1 MTVERKEFV
10 HLNIHTGYS
19 LSNSTIRI
27 RDLALRIHEMGMK
40 AAVITDDG
48 VMYGVVDFYRMMTWK
63 GIKPIIGC
71 DCYLA
76 PRTIADKTLVDH
88 QGVTRLTLLAE
99 NMDGYQNLC
108 RLATI
113 AATSGFYNYPRIDK
127 KLLRQYNHGLI
138 CLSGGMQG
146 DIAKLIQQGK
156 NEEAANTAKFYQ
168 RLFGEG
174 NFFLEIQRTGLTGQ
188 DEINHAMSELGK
200 SLSIPLVGTNN
211 CRYLEPGD
219 SQYLEILLCL
229 KAEKPLYDPDRP
241 TIDSDQLYVKSA
253 QEMCSLLADFPEAVE
268 NTINIAGRCNVEF
281 DLGKYHLPRTSQ
293 EEKTGQS
300 ANEILKE
307 KAEKGL
313 LRRLEARQSHEINM
327 EEDLYKTRLAHE
339 LAVIQ
344 QSEMARY
351 FLLAAEIVDYARE
364 NKIPI
369 GPGRGATPGILV
381 CYCLGITDIDPV
393 VHGLLFER
401 AFNSRYIADLDL
413 DVCING
419 RELIVRYLLNK
430 YNKSDVLEYRAAQI
444 LSFGSMKTRASIRD
458 VGKVLDISKKKTNNI
473 VRLIP
478 FDAWDLEDALA
489 KEPALRET
497 IETCTEYVDLLIIAN
512 KKLDGLPRHPSI
524 HAAGIVIGDNPLINY
539 IPLSVISGII
549 VTQADFR
556 QIEYLGLY
564 RLDFLGLRNLTMMKD
579 TLALIQKK
587 EKTLPDIDH
596 LDMADEKTFQLL
608 CDGDTD
614 GVFQVESSGMKDF
627 LLKLKPDRF
636 SDLIALIALY
646 RPGPLEIGLVDDF
659 IARKHDRIKTTYL
672 VPELESILEETY
684 GLILYQEQIMLI
696 AQALAGYSPEE
707 SDLLRRAIGKK
718 KLEEIETH
726 RQRFINGLMINKSNE
741 KVAQE
746 LFNQIIEYGQYGF
759 NKSHSVAYAMITYQ
773 SAYLKALFREEFME
787 AFKGMVNRFQMCDLE
802 G

>member
-1 MTVERKEFV
+1 MTISKNEFV

-40 AAVITDDG
+40 AAAITDDG
-48 VMYGVVDFYRMMTWK
+48 VMFGVVDFYRMMTWK

-76 PRTIADKTLVDH
+76 PRTISDKTLVDH

-113 AATSGFYNYPRIDK
+113 ASTSGFYNYPRIDK
-127 KLLRQYNHGLI
+127 KLLGQYNRGLI

-146 DIAKLIQQGK
+146 DIGKLLLQGK
-156 NEEAANTAKFYQ
+156 TEEAEKRARFYQ
-168 RLFGEG
+168 ELFGED

-188 DEINHAMSELGK
+188 DEINQALSALGK

-219 SQYLEILLCL
+219 RQYLEILLCL
-229 KAEKPLYDPDRP
+229 NAEKQLNDPDRP
-241 TIDSDQLYVKSA
+241 TVDSDHLYVKSA
-253 QEMCSLLADFPEAVE
+253 EEMCLLLADFPEAVE
-268 NTINIAGRCNVEF
+268 NTVNIANRCNVEF
-281 DLGKYHLPRTSQ
+281 GLGTYHLPRTNQ
-293 EEKTGQS
+293 EQKTGQS
-300 ANEILKE
+300 ADEILKG
-307 KAEKGL
+307 KAEERL
-313 LRRLEARQSHEINM
+313 LRRLESRQPHEVHM

-344 QSEMARY
+344 QAEMARY

-364 NKIPI
+364 NKIPV

-381 CYCLGITDIDPV
+381 CYCLGITGIDPV
-393 VHGLLFER
+393 IHGLLFER
-401 AFNSRYIADLDL
+401 AFNSRYIADLDF

-419 RELIVRYLLNK
+419 QHEIVRYILNK
-430 YNKSDVLEYRAAQI
+430 YNKDDVLEYRAAQI
-444 LSFGSMKTRASIRD
+444 ISFGSRKTRATIRD
-458 VGKVLDISKKKTNNI
+458 MGKVLGISKKKTNKI

-478 FDAWDLEDALA
+478 FDAWDLEDALE
-489 KEPALRET
+489 KEPALKET
-497 IETCTEYVDLLIIAN
+497 IEICTEYGDLLISAN

-524 HAAGIVIGDNPLINY
+524 HAAGIVIGDKPLTNY
-539 IPLSVISGII
+539 SPLSVINGTN
-549 VTQADFR
+549 VTQFDLR
-556 QIEYLGLY
+556 DIESLGLY
-564 RLDFLGLRNLTMMKD
+564 SLDFLGLRNLTMIKD
-579 TLALIQKK
+579 TLVLIQKQG
-587 EKTLPDIDH
+587 KTLPDMDH
-596 LDMADEKTFQLL
+596 LDMADVQTFQLL
-608 CDGDTD
+608 CKGNTD
-614 GVFQVESSGMKDF
+614 GVFQMESSGMREL
-627 LLKLKPDRF
+627 LLKLKPNRF
-636 SDLIALIALY
+636 SDLVALIALY

-659 IARKHDRIKTTYL
+659 IARKHDHIKTTYL
-672 VPELESILEETY
+672 VPELEPILEETY
-684 GLILYQEQIMLI
+684 GIILYQEQIMLI

-726 RQRFINGLMINKSNE
+726 RQRFIDGLMINKINE

-746 LFNQIIEYGQYGF
+746 LFNQIMEYGQYGF

-773 SAYLKALFREEFME
+773 SAYLKAHFREEFME
-787 AFKGMVNRFQMCDLE
+787 TMRKEKSCQQ
-802 G
+802 